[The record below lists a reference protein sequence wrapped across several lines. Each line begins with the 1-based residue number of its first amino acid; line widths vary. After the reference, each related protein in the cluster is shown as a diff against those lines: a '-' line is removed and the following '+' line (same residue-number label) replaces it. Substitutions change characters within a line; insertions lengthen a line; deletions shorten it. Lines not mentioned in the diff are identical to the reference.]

1 MNGDIINS
9 VSNFPKVFYH
19 GTDLRY
25 IGISKEDR
33 KRLHSYYYALRE
45 LLYGRF
51 SEYYDIHDH
60 EYTGLKALLGSII
73 EEDPKIFENLKSGLC
88 DILLS
93 KMSEDFE
100 YDSLY
105 LTSNIISAHLYAI
118 KSYAGGEFASS
129 AYALTKAAKAIGHED
144 WYKVEE
150 LPELS
155 SFADFLIKFAEET
168 PKPVIFK
175 ITDVDPALLRTEQ
188 NERIEKYIRN
198 GRLCHTEFR
207 YNKEIDLSKY
217 DYYIIDK
224 DFVKRVRAGEYGE
237 I

>member
-1 MNGDIINS
+1 MDVDIRNS

-25 IGISKEDR
+25 IGLSKENRDQ
-33 KRLHSYYYALRE
+33 LHSYCYGLRE
-45 LLYGRF
+45 LLYARF
-51 SEYYDIHDH
+51 SAYYDINDH
-60 EYTGLKALLGSII
+60 EYTRLKELLGSLV
-73 EEDPKIFENLKSGLC
+73 EDEPKIFENLKRGLC

-100 YDSLY
+100 YGSLY

-144 WYKVEE
+144 WYKVEN

-155 SFADFLIKFAEET
+155 LFADLLIKFAEET

-175 ITDVDPALLRTEQ
+175 ITDVDPTFLRTEQ
-188 NERIEKYIRN
+188 NERIEAYIRN
-198 GRLCHTEFR
+198 GRLYHTEFR

-217 DYYIIDK
+217 DYYIVDK
-224 DFVKRVRAGEYGE
+224 DFKKRARAGEFDE